1 VCVSVEGGLV
11 DVEATDLNDCFYRR
25 PVTTESKDRLQK
37 TWKHIMEKSNRS
49 LPDKPSVIE
58 HDA

>member
-1 VCVSVEGGLV
+1 MNA
-11 DVEATDLNDCFYRR
+11 EATDLNDCFYRR